1 MPQEAFGWGGGM
13 RWIRTPWHCCHGNQ
27 RLHSDWWSL
36 FLMACVKCLPPPD
49 KSPVS
54 QRFPV
59 RGDEISVALFSYA
72 SLTNHTKSLVSG
84 HHAFLNSERVPF
96 FHMHLSMPSGLFYC
110 QCTDYLTL
118 SRFTVWPY
126 CTVST
131 HESVNLRC
139 ADFQC
144 RQYYYH

>member
-1 MPQEAFGWGGGM
+1 MGGGGYEVDQN
-13 RWIRTPWHCCHGNQ
+13 TLALLPWKPEVTF
-27 RLHSDWWSL
+27 RLVVPLSYGLCEMPS
-36 FLMACVKCLPPPD
+36 PPD